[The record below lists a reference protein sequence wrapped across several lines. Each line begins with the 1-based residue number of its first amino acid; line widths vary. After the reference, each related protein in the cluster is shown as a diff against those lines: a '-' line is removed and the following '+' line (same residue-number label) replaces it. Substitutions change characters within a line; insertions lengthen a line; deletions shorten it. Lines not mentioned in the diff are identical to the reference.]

1 MKLRFAVNQAEAM
14 RRGIDAPKSIVTI
27 DVDPAKLSQ
36 EERDLIADRME
47 GIDVC
52 LLASASPARAS
63 RRMNWEDGSPR
74 HVVALEPTY
83 DALMEGIRDNQLEV
97 DPFTILSPR
106 VSKGLPAD
114 PQNAR
119 NVLGW
124 GVYHHDAGHLYA
136 VRASEEEAS
145 AMRKKVGAEYVVA
158 FGSHRLGT
166 NVFVIGGTG
175 EIVTGESEFAA

>member
-27 DVDPAKLSQ
+27 DVDPATLPQ
-36 EERDLIADRME
+36 EERDLIADRMQ

-52 LLASASPARAS
+52 ELSSAKPASHRQ
-63 RRMNWEDGSPR
+63 WEDGSPR

-97 DPFTILSPR
+97 DPFRVLSPR
-106 VSKGLPAD
+106 ISKGLPAD
-114 PQNAR
+114 PN
-119 NVLGW
+119 NPGW
-124 GVYHHDAGHLYA
+124 VVGWCIYHPETWHLYG
-136 VRASEEEAS
+136 VRGAKHEA
-145 AMRKKVGAEYVVA
+145 MVMQKKVGKEYVVE

-166 NVFVIGGTG
+166 DEFVSGR
-175 EIVTGESEFAA
+175 SEVGHTTASVPRAQ